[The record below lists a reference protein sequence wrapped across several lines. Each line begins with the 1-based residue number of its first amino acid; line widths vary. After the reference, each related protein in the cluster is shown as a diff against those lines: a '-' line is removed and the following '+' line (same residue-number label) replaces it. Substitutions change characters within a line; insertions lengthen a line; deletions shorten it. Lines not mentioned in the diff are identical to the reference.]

1 MNASERTE
9 AEFNLPE
16 EVEFGNEEVI
26 ARLDRLLRMALD
38 CYNLGLNS
46 LAYIL
51 FERLTRVK
59 GDGVPPGL
67 LVVSRRMEIILHPDT
82 HPTVAAI
89 HALEFFRPR
98 IVHIRRT
105 DDADEDPDDG
115 PGRAPLRPR
124 ARRPDVPD
132 PAVGGDP
139 PPDTVGRP

>member
-1 MNASERTE
+1 MTASERTE
-9 AEFNLPE
+9 AEFDLPD
-16 EVEFGNEEVI
+16 EVKYGNDEVI

-51 FERLTRVK
+51 FERLARVK

-67 LVVSRRMEIILHPDT
+67 LIVSRKMEIILHPDT

-98 IVHIRRT
+98 ILHVRRIDNT
-105 DDADEDPDDG
+105 DEVPDGG
-115 PGRAPLRPR
+115 PDRAPS
-124 ARRPDVPD
+124 
-132 PAVGGDP
+132 PAEGSPNGCP
-139 PPDTVGRP
+139 